1 MDRFYLLALLLFL
14 AGPILAQPIL
24 DKPVDFSIDQ
34 LSLESALYELG
45 KTADLNLIFS
55 NDILPEKQI
64 TCRFVKTPLKTVLKA
79 VLSGTSLSYRVIGQ
93 QIVLFQPEKPLRS
106 FTVSG
111 YIQDDRTGELLVGAT
126 VMIDQR
132 NTGTSSNA
140 YGFFTL
146 EIKEDV
152 REVTFSYLGYKRLTK
167 QIELT
172 KDESWTINL
181 LPSLTLAEVIVVAK
195 TIPTFEPEDFVDK
208 LVSAQLETV
217 TSLGGEGDIFRL
229 ANHLPGVTTGTDG
242 IGGIHVR
249 GGSLDQNLFLLD
261 DVPIYNPTHLIG
273 AFSIFNDSA
282 IKSASFVRG
291 RFPAR
296 YGGRLSSVL
305 DIRTKDGNLNEWETS
320 IGLGVSSAKFSV
332 EGPLV
337 KGKSSIFLAAR
348 TTPLGLLIK
357 PISERNKM
365 ERNQEGST
373 DLLFYDV
380 NAKLHYAF
388 SDRNKLYLSFYQGG
402 DAYKDE
408 TAVFYQIGEDVQLNN
423 RDYSRDDLRWG
434 NRAGALRWNHLISN
448 KVFINTSLIYSQ
460 YQFNSESVAEHTDT
474 LSSDQSVFNSYRLIN
489 FSSEIKD
496 LGIKVD
502 IDHSV
507 SPLYQMRYGGEAT
520 HHRFT
525 PGLASEEA
533 DLSLMIGEVDI
544 SRSFFDSIDNRTVP
558 ALEYALYSE
567 HNLHWKNLDIRL
579 GLRWS
584 ALSVEGTFYQSLQP
598 RANFSWRPFRRVQ
611 ISGGV
616 SNNQQYLHLL
626 STSGVGLPTD
636 IWIPSTDRTRPQSA
650 WQYVLGV
657 KTLLPNNFTLG
668 VEAYYKKLNHL
679 VEYSENTSFS
689 FVNSRNYENNIVT
702 GKGTSKGIE
711 WMLERNLGR
720 ATTTFSY
727 TLSATDRT
735 FSGINNGASFPYRY
749 DRRHNLKIGGSYR
762 FSEQWTVVT
771 NFEYGSGLAVSLPAG
786 RYAYSYPGSFS
797 QPIEVLVFE
806 ERNGFRL
813 PPNHRMDIALNWR
826 KAGENIEQ
834 SAGIGVY
841 NVYNRKNV
849 LYYRLGRNPDDPSEP
864 AFLQASL
871 VPILPYFQYAIKF

>member
-1 MDRFYLLALLLFL
+1 MGRFCLLFVFCL
-14 AGPILAQPIL
+14 STGSILAQSVL
-24 DKPVDFSIDQ
+24 DKPINFTVDQ
-34 LSLESALYELG
+34 LPLEEALYELRT
-45 KTADLNLIFS
+45 TAGINLTFS
-55 NDILPEKQI
+55 NDVLPDKQVSFN
-64 TCRFVKTPLKTVLKA
+64 FVSTPLKIILKA
-79 VLSGTSLSYRVIGQ
+79 ILTGTELDFKLIGQ
-93 QIVLFQPEKPLRS
+93 QIVLFKQAKPLRS

-111 YIQDDRTGELLVGAT
+111 FIIDDRTGELLVGAT
-126 VMIDQR
+126 VMVDNKNI
-132 NTGTSSNA
+132 GTSSNA

-146 EIKEDV
+146 ELKEDI
-152 REVTFSYLGYKRLTK
+152 EEISFSYLGYKKFIQSIALEGDTTLTIK
-167 QIELT
+167 
-172 KDESWTINL
+172 L
-181 LPSLTLAEVIVVAK
+181 LPSLTLAEVIVVAR
-195 TIPTFEPEDFVDK
+195 TVPVFEPEDFVDK
-208 LVSAQLETV
+208 LVSAQLDMV
-217 TSLGGEGDIFRL
+217 PSLGGEGDIFRL

-273 AFSIFNDSA
+273 AFSIFNDAA

-305 DIRTKDGNLNEWETS
+305 DIRTKDGNLNEWKTS
-320 IGLGVSSAKFSV
+320 IGLGVSSVKFST

-357 PISERNKM
+357 PVSENNKTN
-365 ERNQEGST
+365 RNQEGQT
-373 DLLFYDV
+373 NLGFYDV

-388 SDRNKLYLSFYQGG
+388 SDRDKLYLSFYQGG
-402 DAYKDE
+402 DSYKDE
-408 TAVFYQIGEDVQLNN
+408 TAVFYQTGEEFILNN
-423 RDYSRDDLRWG
+423 RDFSREELSWG
-434 NRAGALRWNHLISN
+434 NRAGALRWNHLFGN
-448 KVFINTSLIYSQ
+448 KIFMNTSLIYSQ
-460 YQFNSESVAEHTDT
+460 YRFNSESVAEHTDT
-474 LSSDQSVFNSYRLIN
+474 LLADNSIFNITRLIN
-489 FSSEIKD
+489 FSSHIED
-496 LGIKVD
+496 RGIKID

-507 SPLYQMRYGGEAT
+507 SPRYKLRYGGEAT

-525 PGLASEEA
+525 PGIASEEGNF
-533 DLSLMIGEVDI
+533 SLLFEDIDI
-544 SRSFFDSIDNRTVP
+544 SRNFFDSIDNRTVP
-558 ALEYALYSE
+558 AMEYALYSE
-567 HNLHWKNLDIRL
+567 HNFHWKKLDLRL

-598 RANFSWRPFRRVQ
+598 RVDFSWRPFKRIQ

-636 IWIPSTDRTRPQSA
+636 IWIPSTNRTRPQTA
-650 WQYVLGV
+650 WQYVLGF
-657 KTLLPNNFTLG
+657 KTLLSQNFKFG
-668 VEAYYKKLNHL
+668 IEGYYKRLNNL

-689 FVNSRNYENNIVT
+689 FVNSRNYENNIVN
-702 GKGTSKGIE
+702 GNGTSKGLE
-711 WMLERNLGR
+711 TMLERNLGR
-720 ATTTFSY
+720 ATAIISY
-727 TLSATDRT
+727 TLSSTDRT
-735 FSGINNGASFPYRY
+735 FSAINNGETFPYRY
-749 DRRHNLKIGGSYR
+749 DRRHNLKIGGTYR
-762 FSEQWTVVT
+762 FSEQWTVIT
-771 NFEYGSGLAVSLPAG
+771 NFEYGSGLAVSLPSG
-786 RYAYSYPGSFS
+786 RYLYAYPGSFS
-797 QPIEVLVFE
+797 LPIEVLVFE

-849 LYYRLGRNPDDPSEP
+849 LYYRLGRNPDNPSEP

-871 VPILPYFQYAIKF
+871 VPILPYFQYTIKF